1 MHSSVPELFCIAPIY
16 YLDELL
22 HMIKQI
28 ILIKFQRLTDYNPK
42 SKDISNSEILLCIR
56 KQTHAVRADLKT
68 TTKSLSQAR
77 TKHLNCPLMYMQIL
91 LSRLSFLQVHRQMI
105 ERANILQLG
114 YSILFFFFF
123 SNILGQIPLSFCF
136 YHIQTFAVITV
147 AIQNKSGNLF
157 LIPLLQLPVP
167 HEQVNSRSC

>member
-28 ILIKFQRLTDYNPK
+28 ILIKFQGLTDYNPK

-68 TTKSLSQAR
+68 TMKPLSQAR
-77 TKHLNCPLMYMQIL
+77 TKHLNCPLKYMQIL
-91 LSRLSFLQVHRQMI
+91 VSRLSFLQVHRQMI

-114 YSILFFFFF
+114 YSILFFFFPQYF
-123 SNILGQIPLSFCF
+123 GANS
-136 YHIQTFAVITV
+136 TFI
-147 AIQNKSGNLF
+147 LF
-157 LIPLLQLPVP
+157 LS
-167 HEQVNSRSC
+167 HSDSCSHYSCNTEQIWKFIFNPSAPASSTI

>member
-28 ILIKFQRLTDYNPK
+28 ILIKFQGLTDYNPK

-56 KQTHAVRADLKT
+56 KQTHAVKVDLKT
-68 TTKSLSQAR
+68 TTKPLSQAR
-77 TKHLNCPLMYMQIL
+77 TEHLNCPLMYMQIL

-123 SNILGQIPLSFCF
+123 PIFWGKFHFHFVST
-136 YHIQTFAVITV
+136 TFR
-147 AIQNKSGNLF
+147 
-157 LIPLLQLPVP
+157 LLQSLQLQYRTNL
-167 HEQVNSRSC
+167 EIYF